1 MRKLTLAIALPA
13 LSIAACVAVS
23 GDALGSALKEDVRV
37 RLAESTMALPGDTP
51 YAPGAGAIRREIP
64 EASRGGGLK
73 ILSRFSTQS
82 NESWSCI
89 DKLPTF

>member
-1 MRKLTLAIALPA
+1 MLVR
-13 LSIAACVAVS
+13 VARW
-23 GDALGSALKEDVRV
+23 DALGSALKEDVHV
-37 RLAESTMALPGDTP
+37 RLAVSTMALPGDTP

-64 EASRGGGLK
+64 EASRGGDPGLK